1 MRILEER
8 EKYENNIVGLQFVA
22 LEILKEFDKICR
34 KNNIE
39 YWLDAGTLLGAVRHE
54 GFIPWDDDI
63 DICINKRDKEKLIKI
78 LKKELPFYLYLD
90 IEFLKL
96 DEEKRFLKIKDRYSN
111 VEEVKSKIELQRGI
125 WIDIFPMTEI
135 YTNKYLNFFISKI
148 PASLNNIADSK
159 FKKKLREIF
168 WQILSLFRFK
178 NKDGLIKAIY
188 RKCSNK
194 KIKEYLIYMDGR
206 MWWNTYEKK
215 WIYPLKELE
224 FEGHKF
230 FAPNDCDSYLKSL
243 YGKDY
248 MKLPPEE
255 KRLPHNFS
263 LNLFKSN
270 NHPESLKWEDR
281 EIHYQK
287 YIKEREENE

>member
-1 MRILEER
+1 MKILEER

-39 YWLDAGTLLGAVRHE
+39 YWLDAGTLLGAVRHK

-63 DICINKRDKEKLIKI
+63 DVCINKLDKEKVIKV
-78 LKKELPFYLYLD
+78 LKEELPFYLYLD
-90 IEFLKL
+90 TEFLKL
-96 DEEKRFLKIKDRYSN
+96 DEERNFLKIKDRYSN
-111 VEEVKSKIELQRGI
+111 VEEVKSKVKLQRGI

-148 PASLNNIADSK
+148 PANLNNTNDSEL
-159 FKKKLREIF
+159 KKKLRKIF
-168 WQILSLFRFK
+168 WQVLSLFKFK
-178 NKDGLIKAIY
+178 DKGKLIKAIY
-188 RKCSNK
+188 KKCSNK

-230 FAPNDCDSYLKSL
+230 FVPNDYDSYLKYL

-248 MKLPPEE
+248 MKIPPKE
-255 KRLPHNFS
+255 KRITHN
-263 LNLFKSN
+263 LGINLFKAN

-281 EIHYQK
+281 KIHYQK
-287 YIKEREENE
+287 YVKEREER